1 MAEQHLEACREVEIQ
16 KDICSHGIVA
26 YFGEREEI
34 RKIDTMDVYQCA
46 LCERTYDWIKENPDP
61 VGEDEKYDDINY
73 DFPFSISYILDFSNH
88 PEKNMYRGNK
98 RIIIMRIQEL
108 LEREY
113 HNFGMTFGELISK
126 LSEEIYGP
134 NGQKVLRKNP
144 KQN

>member
-88 PEKNMYRGNK
+88 PEKNIYRGNK